1 MELTST
7 FRISGSDT
15 IEGELVVPINW
26 QNAFI
31 NLSFDKDS
39 VIAKSKGVVS
49 TTEWEFIS
57 KTATFLSDYKGYGL
71 TGGFG
76 VLIGVPFQ
84 WELTDD
90 NQREIIFDGY
100 LDLSK
105 ATFECDKVTTK
116 STETKQIDDL
126 NSKVDSFTYEYLLSL
141 GRLTPSDYQYV
152 PYVKLPVQNLA
163 MELVMALIQVTILII
178 QLTEAIK
185 SLLNFIIGIATFTWG
200 DILKI
205 LTQFVYVIFLFA
217 AVGTAIKNLVKLLIQ
232 PVKYHAGMTELRLM
246 QVGAE
251 YLGYDFAS
259 TILEDDYPN
268 AVIIPEKWNINTQEN
283 DDLVTGF
290 TQVDQLLTLINT
302 TTNHTNEQGYYNGT
316 FGDVIRALKIKY
328 NAKIVIEDGAAGGNK
343 VIRFERQDYIK
354 DISELYEI
362 PAIDNNGRYTLNAD
376 EFKANYLI
384 EYQLDSSNKAG
395 YLSYD
400 GTVFQ
405 ATISANN
412 FQDKDL
418 VLMRGLENK
427 SIPFAKGSRKNELT
441 KVEQLLGPLLNT
453 VGGII
458 GEIVTIWNTVVLN
471 TWLSN
476 QNQFGDLNA
485 VINVLNNLPLA
496 GLDLEPIPTDGSAT
510 IEDMPLID
518 PSVFGIYGDDRIG
531 IMQIEGDFLNIPHNI
546 LLTPTANAEIS
557 NPFVFESNGELI
569 DLSLY
574 FPAINTSGDFVS
586 NKLIENHDFEA
597 GATNLWNKYHS
608 INSFVPNTNGSTTD
622 LSDSKHNQWVLYDF
636 ENVPFCMADYLK
648 VKSNNNITFAG
659 KVGRIESLEWDVY
672 NQKANISFRVNE
684 LWTNNLEIKYNEPIG
699 R

>member
-141 GRLTPSDYQYV
+141 GRLTPSDYQYI

-163 MELVMALIQVTILII
+163 MELVMALVQVTILII

-185 SLLNFIIGIATFTWG
+185 TLLNLIIGIATFAWS

-217 AVGTAIKNLVKLLIQ
+217 AVATAIKNLVKLLIQ

-268 AVIIPEKWNINTQEN
+268 AVIIPEKWNINTQED

-427 SIPFAKGSRKNELT
+427 SIPFAK
-441 KVEQLLGPLLNT
+441 
-453 VGGII
+453 
-458 GEIVTIWNTVVLN
+458 
-471 TWLSN
+471 
-476 QNQFGDLNA
+476 
-485 VINVLNNLPLA
+485 
-496 GLDLEPIPTDGSAT
+496 
-510 IEDMPLID
+510 
-518 PSVFGIYGDDRIG
+518 
-531 IMQIEGDFLNIPHNI
+531 
-546 LLTPTANAEIS
+546 
-557 NPFVFESNGELI
+557 
-569 DLSLY
+569 
-574 FPAINTSGDFVS
+574 
-586 NKLIENHDFEA
+586 
-597 GATNLWNKYHS
+597 
-608 INSFVPNTNGSTTD
+608 
-622 LSDSKHNQWVLYDF
+622 
-636 ENVPFCMADYLK
+636 
-648 VKSNNNITFAG
+648 
-659 KVGRIESLEWDVY
+659 
-672 NQKANISFRVNE
+672 
-684 LWTNNLEIKYNEPIG
+684 
-699 R
+699 

>member
-141 GRLTPSDYQYV
+141 GRLTPSDYQYI

-268 AVIIPEKWNINTQEN
+268 AVIIPEKWNINTQED

-302 TTNHTNEQGYYNGT
+302 TSNHTNEQGYYNGT

-362 PAIDNNGRYTLNAD
+362 PAIENNGRYTLNAD

-441 KVEQLLGPLLNT
+441 KVEQLLEPLLNT

-636 ENVPFCMADYLK
+636 ENVPFCMEDYLK

>member
-7 FRISGSDT
+7 FRINGSDT
-15 IEGELVVPINW
+15 IAGELVVPINW

-57 KTATFLSDYKGYGL
+57 KAATFLSNYQKSGL

-76 VLIGVPFQ
+76 VLVGIPFQ

-100 LDLSK
+100 LDLSTS
-105 ATFECDKVTTK
+105 TFECDKVTTTSK
-116 STETKQIDDL
+116 EKKQIDDL

-141 GRLTPSDYQYV
+141 GRLTPSDYVYV
-152 PYVKLPVQNLA
+152 PYAKLPVDNLGL
-163 MELVMALIQVTILII
+163 ELVTGII
-178 QLTEAIK
+178 QLT
-185 SLLNFIIGIATFTWG
+185 LLIIEITMAVKNLTEYVIGIVTLTWADALKIILHIAFII
-200 DILKI
+200 
-205 LTQFVYVIFLFA
+205 FLLVTIIN
-217 AVGTAIKNLVKLLIQ
+217 AVDNLIKLIIQ

-246 QVGAE
+246 QVASD

-268 AVIIPEKWNINTQEN
+268 SVIIPQKWSIPEN
-283 DDLVTGF
+283 PEDDLVRGF
-290 TQVDQLLTLINT
+290 INVPEMINKIT
-302 TTNHTNEQGYYNGT
+302 NNTNHTNEQGYYNGT

-343 VIRFERQDYIK
+343 VIRFERMDYIK

-362 PAIDNNGRYTLNAD
+362 PAIDNNGRYTLNSD

-384 EYQLDSSNKAG
+384 EYQLDSSNKAC
-395 YLSYD
+395 YIDYKD
-400 GTVFQ
+400 TVFQ
-405 ATISANN
+405 ATTSENN
-412 FQDKDL
+412 FADKDL
-418 VLMRGLENK
+418 VLMRGLDTRT
-427 SIPFAKGSRKNELT
+427 IPFAKGSRKNELT
-441 KVEQLLGPLLNT
+441 RVEKRLQPLLKSLTAIIQT
-453 VGGII
+453 VL
-458 GEIVTIWNTVVLN
+458 VIWNTTVVVIASVVQGLFD
-471 TWLSN
+471 TI
-476 QNQFGDLNA
+476 NA
-485 VINVLNNLPLA
+485 IINVVNNLGLNIEPLDDSGISDMANLPLVDTSA
-496 GLDLEPIPTDGSAT
+496 FDLAA
-510 IEDMPLID
+510 
-518 PSVFGIYGDDRIG
+518 DRIG
-531 IMQIEGDFLNIPHNI
+531 IMQIEGDFLNIPHNV
-546 LLTPTANAEIS
+546 LLVPTANGSVNNNSTVA
-557 NPFVFESNGELI
+557 PSNGGLI
-569 DLSLY
+569 DLSSY
-574 FPAINTSGDFVS
+574 FSSQSTSGDFFS
-586 NKLIENHDFEA
+586 NRLVENHDTEL
-597 GATNLWNKYHS
+597 GASKLWEQYHS

-636 ENVPFCMADYLK
+636 ENVPFCMEDYLK

-684 LWTNNLEIKYNEPIG
+684 LWTNNLKINYSEPIG

>member
-7 FRISGSDT
+7 FRINGSDT
-15 IEGELVVPINW
+15 IAGELVVPINW

-57 KTATFLSDYKGYGL
+57 KAATFLSNYQKSGL

-76 VLIGVPFQ
+76 VLVGIPFQ

-100 LDLSK
+100 LDLSTS
-105 ATFECDKVTTK
+105 TFECDKVTTTSK
-116 STETKQIDDL
+116 EKKQIDDL

-141 GRLTPSDYQYV
+141 GRLTPSDYVYV
-152 PYVKLPVQNLA
+152 PYAKLPVDNLGL
-163 MELVMALIQVTILII
+163 ELVTGII
-178 QLTEAIK
+178 QLT
-185 SLLNFIIGIATFTWG
+185 LLIIEITMAVKNLTEYVIGIVTLTWADALKIILHIAFII
-200 DILKI
+200 
-205 LTQFVYVIFLFA
+205 FLLVTIIN
-217 AVGTAIKNLVKLLIQ
+217 AVDNLIKLIIQ

-246 QVGAE
+246 QVASD

-268 AVIIPEKWNINTQEN
+268 SVIIPQKWSIPEN
-283 DDLVTGF
+283 PEDDLVRGF
-290 TQVDQLLTLINT
+290 INVPEMINKIT
-302 TTNHTNEQGYYNGT
+302 NNTNHTNEQGYYNGT

-343 VIRFERQDYIK
+343 VIRFERMDYIK

-362 PAIDNNGRYTLNAD
+362 PAIDNNGRYTLNSD

-384 EYQLDSSNKAG
+384 EYQLDSSNKAC
-395 YLSYD
+395 YIDYKD
-400 GTVFQ
+400 TVFQ
-405 ATISANN
+405 ATTSENN
-412 FQDKDL
+412 FADKDL
-418 VLMRGLENK
+418 VLMRGLDTRT
-427 SIPFAKGSRKNELT
+427 IPFAKGSRKNELT
-441 KVEQLLGPLLNT
+441 RVEKRLQPLLKSLTAIIQT
-453 VGGII
+453 VL
-458 GEIVTIWNTVVLN
+458 VIWNTTVVVIASVVQGLFD
-471 TWLSN
+471 TI
-476 QNQFGDLNA
+476 NA
-485 VINVLNNLPLA
+485 IINVVNNLGLNIEPLDDSGISDMANLPLVDTSA
-496 GLDLEPIPTDGSAT
+496 FDLAA
-510 IEDMPLID
+510 
-518 PSVFGIYGDDRIG
+518 DRIG
-531 IMQIEGDFLNIPHNI
+531 IMQIEGDFLNIPHNV
-546 LLTPTANAEIS
+546 LLVPT
-557 NPFVFESNGELI
+557 SNGSVNNNSTSASSNGGLI
-569 DLSLY
+569 DLSSY
-574 FPAINTSGDFVS
+574 FSSQSTSGDFFS
-586 NKLIENHDFEA
+586 NRLVENHDTEL
-597 GATNLWNKYHS
+597 GASKLWEQYHS

-684 LWTNNLEIKYNEPIG
+684 LWTNNLKINYSEPIG

>member
-7 FRISGSDT
+7 FRINGSAT
-15 IEGELVVPINW
+15 IAGELVVPINW

-57 KTATFLSDYKGYGL
+57 KTATFLSNYQKSGL

-76 VLIGVPFQ
+76 VLVGIPFQ

-100 LDLSK
+100 LDLSSS
-105 ATFECDKVTTK
+105 TFECDKVTTK

-141 GRLTPSDYQYV
+141 GRLTPSDYVYV
-152 PYVKLPVQNLA
+152 PYAKLPVENLGL
-163 MELVMALIQVTILII
+163 ELATSVIQLTILII
-178 QLTEAIK
+178 QMTEAVKYLTELI
-185 SLLNFIIGIATFTWG
+185 LGIAVVMWG

-205 LTQFVYVIFLFA
+205 IVQVGYIIFLLA
-217 AVGTAIKNLVKLLIQ
+217 TIIKAVDNIIKLIIQ

-246 QVGAE
+246 QVASD

-268 AVIIPEKWNINTQEN
+268 AVIIPEKWSIPEN
-283 DDLVTGF
+283 QDDDLVRGF
-290 TQVDQLLTLINT
+290 VNVPQMINKIT
-302 TTNHTNEQGYYNGT
+302 NNTNHTNEQGYFNGT

-343 VIRFERQDYIK
+343 VIRFERMDYIK

-362 PAIDNNGRYTLNAD
+362 PAIDNNGRYTLNSD

-384 EYQLDSSNKAG
+384 EYQLDSSNKAC
-395 YLSYD
+395 YIDYKD
-400 GTVFQ
+400 TVFQ
-405 ATISANN
+405 ATTSANN
-412 FQDKDL
+412 FADKDL
-418 VLMRGLENK
+418 VLMKGLDTRT
-427 SIPFAKGSRKNELT
+427 IPFAKGSRKDQLT
-441 KVEQLLGPLLNT
+441 RVEQQMEPLLKVLIGIVKT
-453 VGGII
+453 VLN
-458 GEIVTIWNTVVLN
+458 IWNNTISVIASVAQGIFDTINSIINFLN
-471 TWLSN
+471 S
-476 QNQFGDLNA
+476 
-485 VINVLNNLPLA
+485 PLV
-496 GLDLEPIPTDGSAT
+496 GLDIEPLDDSGVANMESLASVDTSGFQ
-510 IEDMPLID
+510 L
-518 PSVFGIYGDDRIG
+518 PSDRLG
-531 IMQIEGDFLNIPHNI
+531 IMQIESDFLNVPHNV
-546 LLTPTANAEIS
+546 LLVPT
-557 NPFVFESNGELI
+557 SNGSVNNNSTSTPSNGGLI
-569 DLSLY
+569 NLSSY
-574 FPAINTSGDFVS
+574 FSNQSISGDFFS
-586 NKLIENHDFEA
+586 NRLVYPHDKELGASKLWEQ
-597 GATNLWNKYHS
+597 YHS

-622 LSDSKHNQWVLYDF
+622 LSDSKHNQWILYDF
-636 ENVPFCMADYLK
+636 ENVPFCMEDYLK

>member
-7 FRISGSDT
+7 FRINGSDT
-15 IEGELVVPINW
+15 IAGELVVPINW

-57 KTATFLSDYKGYGL
+57 KTATFLSNYQKSGL

-76 VLIGVPFQ
+76 VLVGIPFQ

-100 LDLSK
+100 LDLSTS
-105 ATFECDKVTTK
+105 TFECDKVTTK

-141 GRLTPSDYQYV
+141 GRLTPSDYVYV
-152 PYVKLPVQNLA
+152 PYAKLPVENLGL
-163 MELVMALIQVTILII
+163 ELVTGII
-178 QLTEAIK
+178 QLT
-185 SLLNFIIGIATFTWG
+185 LLIIEITTAVKNLTEYIIGIVTLTWA
-200 DILKI
+200 DALKI
-205 LTQFVYVIFLFA
+205 ILHIAYVIFLLA
-217 AVGTAIKNLVKLLIQ
+217 TIIKAVDNIIKLIIQ

-246 QVGAE
+246 QVASD

-259 TILEDDYPN
+259 TILENDYPN
-268 AVIIPEKWNINTQEN
+268 AVIIPQKWSMPEN
-283 DDLVTGF
+283 PEDDLVRGF
-290 TQVDQLLTLINT
+290 VNVPQMINKIT
-302 TTNHTNEQGYYNGT
+302 NNTNHTNEQGYYNGT

-328 NAKIVIEDGAAGGNK
+328 NAKIIIEDGAAGGNK
-343 VIRFERQDYIK
+343 IIRFERVDYIK

-362 PAIDNNGRYTLNAD
+362 PAIDNNGRYTLNSD

-384 EYQLDSSNKAG
+384 EYQLDSSNKAC
-395 YLSYD
+395 YIDYKD
-400 GTVFQ
+400 TVFQ
-405 ATISANN
+405 ATTSANN
-412 FQDKDL
+412 FADKDL
-418 VLMRGLENK
+418 VLMRGLD
-427 SIPFAKGSRKNELT
+427 SRTIPFAKGSRKNELT
-441 KVEQLLGPLLNT
+441 RVEERLQPLLKSLTAIIQT
-453 VGGII
+453 VL
-458 GEIVTIWNTVVLN
+458 TIWNTTVVVIASVVQGLFD
-471 TWLSN
+471 TI
-476 QNQFGDLNA
+476 NA
-485 VINVLNNLPLA
+485 IINVVNNLGLNIEPLDDSGISDMSNLPLVDTSA
-496 GLDLEPIPTDGSAT
+496 FDLAA
-510 IEDMPLID
+510 
-518 PSVFGIYGDDRIG
+518 DRIG
-531 IMQIEGDFLNIPHNI
+531 IMQIEGDFLNIPHNV
-546 LLTPTANAEIS
+546 LLVPT
-557 NPFVFESNGELI
+557 SNGSVNNNSTSASSNGGLI
-569 DLSLY
+569 DLSSY
-574 FPAINTSGDFVS
+574 FSSQSTSGDFFS
-586 NKLIENHDFEA
+586 NRLVENHDTEL
-597 GATNLWNKYHS
+597 GASKLWEQYHS

-636 ENVPFCMADYLK
+636 ENVPFCMEDYLK

-684 LWTNNLEIKYNEPIG
+684 LWTNNLKINYSEPIG